1 MSATA
6 SIPTHLIQDSIVKA
20 VENVCRTMIKR
31 DVKLRDTAAESTG
44 ALRFEM
50 FGSVGFGGQ
59 INGIVYLCLSDDFAQ
74 FATGEILGMSPGEVE
89 MNGPDV
95 VKDAI
100 GEVTNM
106 TAGGFKNTLCDLGF
120 PCQLSLPTIGRGRNL
135 QIVTIKDATRH
146 VFAFDCSGHGFLA
159 DIQLKAE

>member
-6 SIPTHLIQDSIVKA
+6 SIPINLIQDSIVKA
-20 VENVCRTMIKR
+20 VENVCRTMMKR
-31 DVKLRDTAAESTG
+31 DVKLRDAATAPASDS
-44 ALRFEM
+44 RFEM

-59 INGIVYLCLSDDFAQ
+59 LNGIVYLCLSDAFAQ

-120 PCQLSLPTIGRGRNL
+120 PCLLSLPTIVRGRSL

-146 VFAFDCSGHGFLA
+146 VFAFDCSGHGFVA